1 MQTWKKKLV
10 VSQLALACTLAIASQ
25 ANAATYDTWGY
36 HDNPTTEL
44 DWSNMDAMG
53 SDGNYV
59 TYDGFVYYNNASGDF
74 DQNFNGDTV
83 NGTISTYY
91 LNHDYTDG
99 TNGNANELNI
109 ANSVIHGSITSML
122 PMGTSSD
129 GSWVYQYS
137 EYNTDNTNRVI
148 DQNWHDGDV
157 FTLNIS
163 NSIVD
168 DDYEGLYFTDT
179 YQDGDVTKT
188 KYETFYTTAG
198 EGYQYAELFEN
209 GGVGIGLAVNLDV
222 ESNINVS
229 NNSHIAGISLAQGN
243 TTNDAY
249 TTESHSWD
257 NNINV
262 VDSTVTSGSVSWDEN
277 GSAEYHFG
285 NSDEPSDYSGD
296 NHNPNDIALSFIDS
310 SASDYR
316 MVNTATF
323 TNSELLGDVYFQ
335 STWNNNFYP
344 EKHLVDGTTDTWTNG
359 GWADDDQNVDHLT
372 LTLNHSKWVGAA
384 YANTKEL
391 TSNNIVDVAPNSLDP
406 DAEYDYNRDAWGRIN
421 NAETFQSGI
430 FDVVL
435 NNGSEWDTTKDS
447 LIDTL
452 AINSGSQVNVA
463 DTSTLTSDSIVLK
476 DGSAMNISE
485 GGAVSTDN
493 LTIDSYSTVT
503 LSDEVSASW
512 SGNQEALYAN
522 HITVTNGGVLDVQ
535 TSNTGASSVF
545 DTDTLNLTSGDVAH
559 SSDYV
564 NSGVFNIHSND
575 YVLNADLVN
584 NRTNDKTQANY
595 GYGTIAMNSD
605 GHLTVNGNGN
615 LTTDYADEVDGTDD
629 VYSDANDNVVAATG
643 NYKVRIDDATGAG
656 SIADYKGKEIIYVD
670 DINTNATFSAANKAD
685 LGAYTYQ
692 AQQQGNTVVLQQME
706 LTDYAN
712 MALSIPSANTN
723 IWNLQQDTLSTRL
736 TSARHGFDDNGG
748 AWVSYFG
755 GSFSADNDTINYD
768 QDVNG
773 IMVGIDTKIDGNN
786 AKWIVGAAAALA
798 KGDMSDRT
806 GQVDQDSQS
815 AYIYSSARFANDIF
829 VDGNL
834 SYSRFDNDLTAN
846 MSNGAY
852 VDGNTTADAWGF
864 GLKLG
869 YDWKV
874 NDAGYVTPYAS
885 INGLFQSGDSYR
897 LSNDANVGGQDYDSL
912 RYEAGVDAGYTFNYG
927 DQAMTPYFKL
937 AYVYDDSDNDSD
949 FNGDNID
956 NGVKGS
962 AVRVGVG
969 SQFSFTKNFSANTGV
984 TYVGG
989 GDVDQDWAASAG
1001 VKYTW

>member
-25 ANAATYDTWGY
+25 ANATTYDTFGF
-36 HDNPTTEL
+36 HDDGKTQY
-44 DWSNMDAMG
+44 DWTNE
-53 SDGNYV
+53 
-59 TYDGFVYYNNASGDF
+59 
-74 DQNFNGDTV
+74 NFNDDTTDYNYLTYGGYVFNTTTADDSYFDNTFSGDTV
-83 NGTISTYY
+83 NGVISTYY
-91 LNHDYTDG
+91 LNNDYAAD
-99 TNGNANELNI
+99 ANTLNI
-109 ANSVIHGSITSML
+109 SNSTIHGMITSSL
-122 PMGTSSD
+122 VGTD
-129 GSWVYQYS
+129 YFTWVADKDYVGH
-137 EYNTDNTNRVI
+137 DWV
-148 DQNWHDGDV
+148 DGDV
-157 FTLNIS
+157 FTLNVDHSTI
-163 NSIVD
+163 D
-168 DDYEGLYFTDT
+168 DDFEAFYFTDT
-179 YQDGDVTKT
+179 YLDGDGKT
-188 KYETFYTTAG
+188 TDTDYDSLVTAG
-198 EGYQYAELFEN
+198 L
-209 GGVGIGLAVNLDV
+209 GVAVDLGV
-222 ESNINVS
+222 ESNINIT
-229 NNSHIAGISLAQGN
+229 NNSRVAGIALTQTDGSYANETYNTGN
-243 TTNDAY
+243 
-249 TTESHSWD
+249 HQWD

-262 VDSTVTSGSVSWDEN
+262 VDSTVTSGSINWNEEDN
-277 GSAEYHFG
+277 KGGHFG
-285 NSDEPSDYSGD
+285 NSAEPSDYSGSLSSD
-296 NHNPNDIALSFIDS
+296 SFTNDTALAFFDD
-310 SASDYR
+310 ATSDYR

-323 TNSELLGDVYFQ
+323 TNSELLGDVYFK
-335 STWNNNFYP
+335 STWNHDFDP
-344 EKHLVDGTTDTWTNG
+344 TGHLVTDSTNTWTHG

-372 LTLNHSKWVGAA
+372 LTLNNSKWIGAA
-384 YANTKEL
+384 YIDYQNAVYNDGYGWAD
-391 TSNNIVDVAPNSLDP
+391 IAPNSLNP
-406 DAEYDYNRDAWGRIN
+406 DASYSYDNWGRTD
-421 NAETFQSGI
+421 NADTFQSGI

-447 LIDTL
+447 LIDSL
-452 AINSGSQVNVA
+452 AINTGSQVNVA
-463 DTSTLTSDSIVLK
+463 DGSSLTSDSIILT
-476 DGSAMNISE
+476 DGSALNISE
-485 GGAVSTDN
+485 DGAVDTDN

-503 LSDEVSASW
+503 LSDEVKSSW
-512 SGNQEALYAN
+512 SEDGAALYAN

-535 TSNTGASSVF
+535 TSNTGASSLF
-545 DTDTLNLTSGDVAH
+545 ETDTLNLTSGDVAH
-559 SSDYV
+559 SNDYV

-615 LTTDYADEVDGTDD
+615 LATDSSTNVNPDEVDNNDN
-629 VYSDANDNVVAATG
+629 VYAGGNDNVVAATG
-643 NYKVRIDDATGAG
+643 NYKVRIDNATGAG
-656 SIADYKGKEIIYVD
+656 SIADYKGKELIYVD
-670 DINTNATFSAANKAD
+670 DVNTNATFSAANKAD

-692 AQQQGNTVVLQQME
+692 AQQEGNTVVLRQME

-723 IWNLQQDTLSTRL
+723 IWNLQQDTLSDRL
-736 TSARHGFDDNGG
+736 TSSRHGFDDNGG

-755 GSFSADNDTINYD
+755 GSFDADNGTINYD

-773 IMVGIDTKIDGNN
+773 IMVGVDTKVDGNN
-786 AKWIVGAAAALA
+786 AKWIVGAAASFA

-815 AYIYSSARFANDIF
+815 AYIYSSARFANNIF

-834 SYSRFDNDLTAN
+834 SYSRFDNDLTAT

-869 YDWKV
+869 YDWKI

-912 RYEAGVDAGYTFNYG
+912 RYEAGLNAGYTFNYG
-927 DQAMTPYFKL
+927 DQALTPYFNL

-962 AVRVGVG
+962 AVRVGAG
-969 SQFSFTKNFSANTGV
+969 GQFSFTKNFSGYTGV
-984 TYVGG
+984 TYLGG
-989 GDVDQDWAASAG
+989 GDVDQDWAANAG